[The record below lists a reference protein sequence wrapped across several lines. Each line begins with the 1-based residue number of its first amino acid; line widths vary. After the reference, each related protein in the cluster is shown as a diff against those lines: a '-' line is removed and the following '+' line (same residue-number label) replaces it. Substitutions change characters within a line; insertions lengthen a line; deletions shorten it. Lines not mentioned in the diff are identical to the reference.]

1 MSIVLGYD
9 ESPVAHTA
17 LDTAID
23 LAKRLDVPLVL
34 VYGAGV
40 PGGVSEEMSSH
51 RDALEE
57 IGRKALD
64 EGVGLARKA
73 GLEPVVELVGRK
85 PVKAL
90 LEAGEKYDATFIV
103 VGCTSESPMRAAV
116 LGSVPHKLLRRSTR
130 PVLCVPARS

>member
-9 ESPVAHTA
+9 SSPAARAA
-17 LDTAID
+17 LEVAID
-23 LAKRLDVPLVL
+23 LAKRLDTKLVL

-57 IGRKALD
+57 IGHQALD
-64 EGVGLARKA
+64 EGVARARQAGAKA
-73 GLEPVVELVGRK
+73 TAELLGRK

-90 LEAGEKYDATFIV
+90 LESAESHDATFIV
-103 VGCTSESPMRAAV
+103 VGTTSESPMRAAM
-116 LGSVPHKLLRRSTR
+116 LGAIAHKLLRRSTR
-130 PVLCVPARS
+130 PVLCVPAPS